1 MFHVSN
7 KYSDP
12 WTVYTCMTLYA
23 AMHPAIP
30 ATPKLWNAANL
41 PTTDHCGFSSISDL
55 CSQFTAIER
64 LRVKILW

>member
-1 MFHVSN
+1 M
-7 KYSDP
+7 YDII
-12 WTVYTCMTLYA
+12 YA
-23 AMHPAIP
+23 AIHPAIP